1 MVLEVTDFRSMS
13 AMSGLFIKGYKVDR
27 EKLAKCYAHRED
39 DPENTR
45 FLPIVALFPR
55 ESYKYIETGEEPDGH
70 ISFVVVLEDEFDKSS
85 LEKMPMPDFDLRG
98 AGEIMTEGVWPKF

>member
-1 MVLEVTDFRSMS
+1 MRS
-13 AMSGLFIKGYKVDR
+13 F
-27 EKLAKCYAHRED
+27 AKRYGHRED
-39 DPENTR
+39 DPKNTR

-70 ISFVVVLEDEFDKSS
+70 ISLVVVLEDEFDKSS

-98 AGEIMTEGVWPKF
+98 AGEIMTEGVWPKFWLMDGDIQRIF